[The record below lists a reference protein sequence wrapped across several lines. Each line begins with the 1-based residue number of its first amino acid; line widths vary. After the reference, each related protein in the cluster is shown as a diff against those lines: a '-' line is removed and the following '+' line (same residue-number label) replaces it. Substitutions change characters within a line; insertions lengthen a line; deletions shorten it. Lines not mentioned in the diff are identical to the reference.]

1 MRGGV
6 VAVGLIL
13 LIVGFILAY
22 VPIPGQ
28 TVPSTSTSNTSP
40 GAILSV
46 SSPPFLFFTSTLPFS
61 LSWTATAALTVYVY
75 ACGSDS
81 TCASVTPN
89 STTPVVTGSGAS
101 GSVSFTAQKGQ
112 YYEIYG
118 KSSAATWTATY
129 SATYA
134 VPFIGGSLG
143 FFLLILGIVI
153 LIVGLVVKKKQPPS
167 PAPTTV
173 PAPAPPAGS

>member
-13 LIVGFILAY
+13 LILGFILAY

-28 TVPSTSTSNTSP
+28 TVPSTTVTQSTP
-40 GAILSV
+40 AILSV

-61 LSWTATAALTVYVY
+61 LSWTSSAAITVYVY

-81 TCASVTPN
+81 QCAAVTPN
-89 STTPVVTGSGAS
+89 VTSPVVTGSGSS

-118 KSSAATWTATY
+118 KSSAATWTATF

-134 VPFIGGSLG
+134 VPFVGGSLG
-143 FFLLILGIVI
+143 FFLLILGIVV
-153 LIVGLVVKKKQPPS
+153 LIVGLVLKKKQPPS